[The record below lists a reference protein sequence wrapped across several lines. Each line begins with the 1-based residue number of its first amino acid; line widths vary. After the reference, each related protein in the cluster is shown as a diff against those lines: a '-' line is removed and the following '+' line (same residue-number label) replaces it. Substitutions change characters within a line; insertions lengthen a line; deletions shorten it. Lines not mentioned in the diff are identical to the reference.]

1 MRPFEFGV
9 WVFNNREKKY
19 ELDAGSLEGKYKD
32 WQKKLHPDLVHNKSQ
47 VSSVYHSYAYH
58 YFLLFMF
65 LLQLSLSF
73 EYEIVKQKERDY
85 AADQSA
91 KVTEAYRTLTKRLS
105 RAMYIVSSSLYNALD
120 PCAVAN

>member
-47 VSSVYHSYAYH
+47 VPSLYHNCAYH
-58 YFLLFMF
+58 YYLLLIFF
-65 LLQLSLSF
+65 LQLPLFVSEWLT
-73 EYEIVKQKERDY
+73 ER
-85 AADQSA
+85 
-91 KVTEAYRTLTKRLS
+91 KRLRS
-105 RAMYIVSSSLYNALD
+105 RPVCKGD
-120 PCAVAN
+120 